1 MLVPDEIKIEY
12 KKSKERIAVTILS
25 GKVETTHHISI
36 NNTIKWCSYL
46 EKKLKSTDK
55 NESIRFLADYELPY
69 PDAKNTY
76 KYISNLLDTVLT
88 NGLIDFN
95 SVHEK

>member
-1 MLVPDEIKIEY
+1 MSVPDEVKIEY
-12 KKSKERIAVTILS
+12 NKDKERIVVTILS
-25 GKVETTHHISI
+25 GKVETTHNITI

-55 NESIRFLADYELPY
+55 NESIRFIVDYELPY

-88 NGLIDFN
+88 NGLINFN
-95 SVHEK
+95 SVSR

>member
-25 GKVETTHHISI
+25 GKIETIHHITL

-46 EKKLKSTDK
+46 EKKLKSTEKD
-55 NESIRFLADYELPY
+55 ESIKFLADYELPY
-69 PDAKNTY
+69 NDVKHTY

-88 NGLIDFN
+88 NGLINFN
-95 SVHEK
+95 SVSG